1 MNEYYR
7 HYSFIQHS
15 FTKKEQRMVLT
26 MEKTGSYLLE
36 LSSNAKNIRKI
47 EPYVDEIMRSYCLT
61 EGVYGNILIS
71 ITEAVTNAIIH
82 GNKEDENKKV
92 IVCVKNIDDS
102 NITFL
107 ISDEGPGFD
116 PDQLPDPTA
125 TENLLKLGGRGVFLM
140 RQLSDGVIFADE
152 GRTVE
157 ILFKL

>member
-1 MNEYYR
+1 
-7 HYSFIQHS
+7 
-15 FTKKEQRMVLT
+15 

-71 ITEAVTNAIIH
+71 LTEAVTNAIIH
-82 GNKEDENKKV
+82 GNREDENKKV
-92 IVCVKNIDDS
+92 IICVKDVSDR

-107 ISDEGPGFD
+107 VSDEGTGFD
-116 PDQLPDPTA
+116 PDKIPDPTC

-140 RQLSDGVIFADE
+140 RQLSDGVTFADE

-157 ILFKL
+157 IFFKL